1 MGLLALGRREK
12 TETAHGRERAA
23 QRGQCVEVRRLGES
37 LRQALQRW
45 QGHADGVVAE
55 QVAWSLGR

>member
-1 MGLLALGRREK
+1 LEVMSDGRWW
-12 TETAHGRERAA
+12 
-23 QRGQCVEVRRLGES
+23 

-45 QGHADGVVAE
+45 QGHADAVVAE